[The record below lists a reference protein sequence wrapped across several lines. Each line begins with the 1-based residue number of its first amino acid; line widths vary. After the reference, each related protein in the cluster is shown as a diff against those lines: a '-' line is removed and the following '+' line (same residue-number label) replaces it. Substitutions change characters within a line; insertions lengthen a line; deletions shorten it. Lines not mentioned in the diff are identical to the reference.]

1 VIHIKKGTRILA
13 ALAISMTLLSGTMA
27 SRAGSASLAWQDVVK
42 LFTACNYQEECMQ
55 KKFDERSIGEI
66 DADRLAVMMI
76 QGCLNIGGS
85 VPGLPAVS
93 GEMEPKTAEMFLAY
107 GKSYGATEQNFE
119 AKFEEV
125 VQELMK
131 ECTGWLDKR
140 LKECQDGGPSASST
154 PQCEPVR
161 VWLDKQ

>member
-1 VIHIKKGTRILA
+1 VMLIKNSTRIMA
-13 ALAISMTLLSGTMA
+13 ALAIPIALLSGTTA

-42 LFTACNYQEECMQ
+42 LFTACDYQEECMQ

-107 GKSYGATEQNFE
+107 GKSYGVTEQNFE

-125 VQELMK
+125 VKELMR
-131 ECTGWLDKR
+131 ECNGWLDKR
-140 LKECQDGGPSASST
+140 LRECQDGGPSASST

>member
-1 VIHIKKGTRILA
+1 MIFKKSTITLA
-13 ALAISMTLLSGTMA
+13 ALALSIALLFGITA
-27 SRAGSASLAWQDVVK
+27 SRAGSTSLAWQDVVK

-55 KKFDERSIGEI
+55 KNFDERSIVEK

-76 QGCLNIGGS
+76 QGCLNVGGS
-85 VPGLPAVS
+85 VPGLPEVS

-107 GKSYGATEQNFE
+107 GKSYGVTEQNFE